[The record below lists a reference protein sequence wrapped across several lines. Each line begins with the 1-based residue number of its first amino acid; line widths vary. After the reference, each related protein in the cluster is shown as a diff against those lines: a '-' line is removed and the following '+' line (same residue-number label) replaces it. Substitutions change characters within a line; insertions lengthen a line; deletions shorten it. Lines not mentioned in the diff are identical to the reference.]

1 MAERV
6 YTSEGVV
13 LRKYPAGE
21 ASVSVLILTK
31 EHGLI
36 RLRAQGA
43 RNQKGKLKAALEPMT
58 HGVFSFVEGREGSR
72 LIGAEAHELLLSQ
85 GPGPARQAAG
95 QLSRLLI
102 RLIPGEA
109 ADAGVFALV
118 TGALAEFRTAPPAD
132 VPALECAV
140 VLALLMRLG
149 YLPED
154 PALRAVAEAPLADES
169 RLRMKE
175 RRVEAVRT
183 INRMLALS
191 GL

>member
-1 MAERV
+1 MAQRV
-6 YTSEGVV
+6 YTSEGIVV
-13 LRKYPAGE
+13 RKYPAGE
-21 ASVSVLILTK
+21 ASISALILTK

-36 RLRAQGA
+36 RVRAQSA
-43 RNQKGKLKAALEPMT
+43 REPKGKLKGALEPMT
-58 HGVFSFVEGREGSR
+58 LGSFSFVEGREGSR
-72 LIGAEAHELLLSQ
+72 LIGAEAHQMLLPPF
-85 GPGPARQAAG
+85 PGPARQAAG
-95 QLSRLLI
+95 QLSRLVI

-109 ADAGVFALV
+109 ADAEVFALIK
-118 TGALAEFRTAPPAD
+118 GALIELKAVPPVD

-154 PALRAVAEAPLADES
+154 PGLRAVAQAPLGRES
-169 RLRMKE
+169 LARMREK
-175 RRVEAVRT
+175 RIEAVRA